1 MIRKIRIFL
10 KTKWISVNNWES
22 TKPLIK
28 RVTIK
33 QYIYSNVFPEDQV
46 LEDIVSL
53 FETDNDHL

>member
-1 MIRKIRIFL
+1 MRTFL

>member
-1 MIRKIRIFL
+1 MIRKMRTYL

-28 RVTIK
+28 RVAIK
-33 QYIYSNVFPEDQV
+33 KYIYSNVFPEDQI